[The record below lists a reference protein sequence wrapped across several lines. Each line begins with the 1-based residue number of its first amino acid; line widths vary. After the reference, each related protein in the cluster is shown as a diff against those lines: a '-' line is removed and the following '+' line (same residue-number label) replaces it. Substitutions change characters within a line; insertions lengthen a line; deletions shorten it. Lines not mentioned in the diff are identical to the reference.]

1 MKEITTRLE
10 EQDELGRLFDMD
22 VLGPEGE
29 KLSRP
34 AVRRC
39 LVCGGPVQA
48 CARSRAHS
56 LETLQERTEQILK
69 AFAREHLAD
78 CAVNALL
85 AEARLTPKPGLV
97 DEANNGAHRD
107 MDLSLLERSAYSL
120 RPFFAKAAELG
131 LSGPDCAAQLQ
142 QEGLRAEQGMFYTT
156 NGINTHKGALF
167 TLGLLCA
174 ASATHLARGG
184 SIFQIAAELAC
195 ALPSV
200 ADPAT
205 HGVQVCR
212 AYAANGAREEACAGF
227 PRVQSALAHLREGLS
242 PLTVLLSLMA
252 EVEDTNLLWRG
263 GPEGLA
269 YVQQKSKFILAQPQ
283 HEQFDLLTAFDKAC
297 IQKNLRQYRTEK
309 SARYCRV

>member
-1 MKEITTRLE
+1 MTIAYVTLEEMLQARDERCQLQRALLSTYHTSIVSFNMNIPGPIKRTLLVELAFEEGLRRLTEALPLPLRREVRRDKTGCEAMLVCDMPPAPLKEITTRLE

-107 MDLSLLERSAYSL
+107 MDLSLLERSAYG
-120 RPFFAKAAELG
+120 RM
-131 LSGPDCAAQLQ
+131 D
-142 QEGLRAEQGMFYTT
+142 
-156 NGINTHKGALF
+156 KGDER
-167 TLGLLCA
+167 CW
-174 ASATHLARGG
+174 
-184 SIFQIAAELAC
+184 
-195 ALPSV
+195 
-200 ADPAT
+200 
-205 HGVQVCR
+205 
-212 AYAANGAREEACAGF
+212 NAGKWI
-227 PRVQSALAHLREGLS
+227 E
-242 PLTVLLSLMA
+242 T
-252 EVEDTNLLWRG
+252 W
-263 GPEGLA
+263 
-269 YVQQKSKFILAQPQ
+269 
-283 HEQFDLLTAFDKAC
+283 
-297 IQKNLRQYRTEK
+297 
-309 SARYCRV
+309 